1 MQDGRL
7 IRFLIQRI
15 RLVNSA
21 KSQYLESRWQAL
33 LPQERLGVG
42 ANKGPISYRT
52 DFQKDFDRLIFS
64 AAFRRLQDKTQV
76 FPLAQTDYVRTRL
89 THSLEVSSV
98 CRSLG
103 TMLGEHLV
111 ANNRLNAMTSSDL
124 GAILAAGALAHDI
137 GNPPFGHAGEEA
149 ISRFF
154 KRNPVGIKALEDMT
168 EAQKADFL
176 AFEGNAQA
184 FRVLTRLQNSDNIGG
199 LQLSL
204 PVLASIIKYPCASS
218 NKPQDHNVAFKKF
231 NYFQSE
237 KVLFDMVATGCQM
250 VPHPTID
257 GVWFRHPLA
266 YLLEAADD
274 ICYHLVDLE
283 DAYRLSLIDSGTI
296 MRFFES
302 VIISSSEIPSKLHR
316 ITRAKDRIEY
326 MRAFTIGLLIDQA
339 MTVFIDNE
347 EAIVRGEFE
356 TTLFDLMPA
365 EKALREIKVYS
376 QEHIYHSDSVL
387 EVGIAGFKV
396 LDTLLEAFVGAV
408 EQGSEGGAR
417 TRMLLK
423 FLPDQFF
430 DEKREISKDAY
441 TRVKKVTD
449 FVSGMTDRYAVKV
462 FKMITGVDLPV

>member
-1 MQDGRL
+1 MTDHL
-7 IRFLIQRI
+7 ADHYLAQRWG
-15 RLVNSA
+15 
-21 KSQYLESRWQAL
+21 EL
-33 LPQERLGVG
+33 LPQERLGLGG
-42 ANKGPISYRT
+42 ARNSVSYRT

-111 ANNRLNAMTSSDL
+111 DHSRLKNITPADL

-154 KRNPVGIKALEDMT
+154 KRNPVGIEALSQLT
-168 EAQKADFL
+168 AAQQADFL
-176 AFEGNAQA
+176 SFEGNAQA
-184 FRVLTRLQNSDNIGG
+184 FRVLSKLQNSDNYGG

-218 NKPQDHNVAFKKF
+218 LKPQEPNIAFKKF

-237 KVLFDMVATGCQM
+237 SVLFSEVAQGCHM
-250 VPHPTID
+250 VPHPTVE
-257 GVWFRHPLA
+257 GAWFRHPLA

-283 DAYRLSLIDSGTI
+283 DAYRLSLMGSQKITSFLEKVILTSAELPLKKLRTI
-296 MRFFES
+296 
-302 VIISSSEIPSKLHR
+302 K
-316 ITRAKDRIEY
+316 RAKDRVEY
-326 MRAFTIGLLIDQA
+326 LRAFAIGLLIEQT
-339 MTVFIDNE
+339 MQVFIVNE
-347 EAIVRGEFE
+347 EAIVKGAFSGSLLEN
-356 TTLFDLMPA
+356 TPA
-365 EKALREIKVYS
+365 AKVLSDIKAYS
-376 QEHIYHSDSVL
+376 QEHIYHSDTVL

-408 EQGSEGGAR
+408 EQGKEGGAR

-430 DEKREISKDAY
+430 DEEREISKDPY
-441 TRVKKVTD
+441 TRIQQVTD

>member
-1 MQDGRL
+1 MGEFHL
-7 IRFLIQRI
+7 
-15 RLVNSA
+15 A
-21 KSQYLESRWQAL
+21 HRWKEL
-33 LPQERLGVG
+33 LPQERLGLDG
-42 ANKGPISYRT
+42 ARNSVSYRT

-111 ANNRLNAMTSSDL
+111 THNQLSNITPADL
-124 GAILAAGALAHDI
+124 GTILAAGALAHDI

-154 KRNPVGIKALEDMT
+154 KRNPVGVAALAKLT
-168 EAQKADFL
+168 EAEQADFL
-176 AFEGNAQA
+176 SFEGNAQA
-184 FRVLTRLQNSDNIGG
+184 FRVLTKLQNSDNKGG

-218 NKPQDHNVAFKKF
+218 DKPQEENVGFKKF

-237 KVLFDMVATGCQM
+237 RELFDVVATRCHMVA
-250 VPHPTID
+250 HPTIA
-257 GVWFRHPLA
+257 GAWFRHPLA

-283 DAYRLSLIDSGTI
+283 DAYRLSLIGSDKI
-296 MRFFES
+296 MGFLEQ
-302 VIISSSEIPSKLHR
+302 VILTSTSLPISKLNSIQR
-316 ITRAKDRIEY
+316 TKDRVEY
-326 MRAFTIGLLIDQA
+326 LRAFAIGLLIEQT
-339 MTVFIDNE
+339 MQVFITNE
-347 EAIVRGEFE
+347 KAIVAGEFKSS
-356 TTLFDLMPA
+356 LLDNIPA
-365 EKALREIKVYS
+365 ANVLSEIKAYS
-376 QEHIYHSDSVL
+376 QEHIYHSDTVL

-396 LDTLLEAFVGAV
+396 IDTLLEAFIGAV
-408 EQGSEGGAR
+408 EQGKEGGAR

-430 DEKREISKDAY
+430 DEKREISKNPY
-441 TRVKKVTD
+441 TRLQQVTD

>member
-1 MQDGRL
+1 MDNHYLR
-7 IRFLIQRI
+7 QRW
-15 RLVNSA
+15 A
-21 KSQYLESRWQAL
+21 EL
-33 LPQERLGVG
+33 LPQVRLGVDIPFDG
-42 ANKGPISYRT
+42 KGYRT

-64 AAFRRLQDKTQV
+64 ASFRRLQDKTQV

-98 CRSLG
+98 CRSFG
-103 TMLGEHLV
+103 SMLGEYLV
-111 ANNRLNAMTSSDL
+111 ENNRLENITPADL

-154 KRNPVGIKALEDMT
+154 KRNPVGQKALLGMT
-168 EAQKADFL
+168 DAEKSDFL
-176 AFEGNAQA
+176 SFEGNAQA
-184 FRVLTRLQNSDNIGG
+184 FRVLTKLQNSDNPGG

-204 PVLASIIKYPCASS
+204 PVLASIMKYPCGSM
-218 NKPQDHNVAFKKF
+218 NKPQDKNVAFKKF

-237 KVLFDMVATGCQM
+237 KRFFAEVANGCHLRKH
-250 VPHPTID
+250 PHVED
-257 GVWFRHPLA
+257 AWSRHPLT

-283 DAYRLSLIDSGTI
+283 DAYRLSLISSDEIIG
-296 MRFFES
+296 FLKN
-302 VIISSSEIPSKLHR
+302 VIITSAEIPVGKL
-316 ITRAKDRIEY
+316 AKIKRVKDQVEY
-326 MRAFTIGLLIDQA
+326 LRAFTIGLLIDQA
-339 MTVFIDNE
+339 MKVFIENE
-347 EAIVRGEFE
+347 EAIVAGDFQSS
-356 TTLFDLMPA
+356 LLDHVPA
-365 EKALREIKVYS
+365 SDALRSIKNYA
-376 QEHIYHSDSVL
+376 QEHIYHSDTVL

-408 EQGSEGGAR
+408 EQGKSGGAR
-417 TRMLLK
+417 TKMLLK

-430 DEKREISKDAY
+430 LENREISSDPY
-441 TRVKKVTD
+441 TRVQQVTD

>member
-1 MQDGRL
+1 MGDL
-7 IRFLIQRI
+7 YLKQRW
-15 RLVNSA
+15 
-21 KSQYLESRWQAL
+21 YDL
-33 LPQERLGVG
+33 LPQARLGVN
-42 ANKGPISYRT
+42 ASFDVQSYRT
-52 DFQKDFDRLIFS
+52 DFQKDFDRLVFS

-98 CRSLG
+98 CRSFG
-103 TMLGEHLV
+103 SMLGEYLV
-111 ANNRLNAMTSSDL
+111 ENKRLEHITPADL

-154 KRNPVGIKALEDMT
+154 KRNPVGQQAIAKMSD
-168 EAQKADFL
+168 AQKADFL

-184 FRVLTRLQNSDNIGG
+184 FRVLTRLQNSDNRGG
-199 LQLSL
+199 LQLSF
-204 PVLASIIKYPCASS
+204 PVLASIIKYPCASFD
-218 NKPQDHNVAFKKF
+218 KPQAPNVAFKKF

-237 KVLFDMVATGCQM
+237 KALFAEVAEKCHL
-250 VPHPTID
+250 VKHETIE
-257 GVWFRHPLA
+257 GAWYRHPLT

-283 DAYRLSLIDSGTI
+283 DAYRLSLI
-296 MRFFES
+296 
-302 VIISSSEIPSKLHR
+302 SSEEIIHYLQAVIQVTTALPERKLAR
-316 ITRAKDRIEY
+316 IGRTKDKVEY
-326 MRAFTIGLLIDQA
+326 LRAFAIGLLIDQA
-339 MTVFIDNE
+339 MQVFKDNE
-347 EAIVRGEFE
+347 REIVEGTF
-356 TTLFDLMPA
+356 TSGLLDHIPA
-365 EKALREIKVYS
+365 AQVLREIKTYS
-376 QEHIYHSDSVL
+376 QEHVYHSDTVL

-408 EQGSEGGAR
+408 EQGESGGAR
-417 TRMLLK
+417 TKMLLK

-430 DEKREISKDAY
+430 TENRSLSEDPY
-441 TRVKKVTD
+441 TRVQQVTD

>member
-1 MQDGRL
+1 MDRY
-7 IRFLIQRI
+7 RR
-15 RLVNSA
+15 
-21 KSQYLESRWQAL
+21 RWQEL
-33 LPQERLGVG
+33 LPQERLGVEVKQG
-42 ANKGPISYRT
+42 VQSYRT

-103 TMLGEHLV
+103 SLLGEHL
-111 ANNRLNAMTSSDL
+111 ARKDALFEMTPADL
-124 GAILAAGALAHDI
+124 GAIMAAGALAHDI

-154 KRNPVGIKALEDMT
+154 KRNSIGRDVL
-168 EAQKADFL
+168 AQMKPEEQADFL

-184 FRVLTRLQNSDNIGG
+184 FRVLTKLQNSTNRGG
-199 LQLSL
+199 LQLSI
-204 PVLASIIKYPCASS
+204 PVLASILKYPCASLH
-218 NKPQDHNVAFKKF
+218 KPRDENVAFKKF

-237 KVLFDMVATGCQM
+237 KKLFSEVARASSMT
-250 VPHPTID
+250 PHPTVE
-257 GVWFRHPLA
+257 GAWFRHPLA

-283 DAYRLSLIDSGTI
+283 DAYRLRLLGSEQVAHFL
-296 MRFFES
+296 ES
-302 VIISSSEIPSKLHR
+302 VITSTTKLPEEKLSR
-316 ITRAKDRIEY
+316 FTRSKDRVEY
-326 MRAFTIGLLIDQA
+326 LRAFAIGLLVDQTIKA
-339 MTVFIDNE
+339 FIENE
-347 EAIVRGEFE
+347 AAILEGRFGKS
-356 TTLFDLMPA
+356 LLDLIPA
-365 EKALREIKVYS
+365 SASLREIKAYS
-376 QEHIYHSDSVL
+376 QANVYHSDTVL

-396 LDTLLEAFVGAV
+396 LETLLEAFTEAV
-408 EQGSEGGAR
+408 EFGEKGGAR
-417 TRMLLK
+417 TKMLLK

-430 DEKREISKDAY
+430 CEGRAISSDPY
-441 TRVKKVTD
+441 RRVQQVTD

>member
-1 MQDGRL
+1 MSDLYLR
-7 IRFLIQRI
+7 QRWH
-15 RLVNSA
+15 
-21 KSQYLESRWQAL
+21 EL
-33 LPQERLGVG
+33 LPQARLGV
-42 ANKGPISYRT
+42 NSSFDVQSYRT

-98 CRSLG
+98 CRSFG
-103 TMLGEHLV
+103 SMLGEYLV
-111 ANNRLNAMTSSDL
+111 ENRRLENITPADL

-154 KRNPVGIKALEDMT
+154 KRNPIGQQVIAKMSSAEKT
-168 EAQKADFL
+168 DFL

-184 FRVLTRLQNSDNIGG
+184 FRVLTRLQNSDNQGG
-199 LQLSL
+199 LQLSF
-204 PVLASIIKYPCASS
+204 PVLASIIKYPCASFG
-218 NKPQDHNVAFKKF
+218 KPDSANVAFKKF

-237 KVLFDMVATGCQM
+237 KALFKEVAEKCHL
-250 VPHPTID
+250 VPHESIE
-257 GVWFRHPLA
+257 GAWYRHPLT

-283 DAYRLSLIDSGTI
+283 DAYRLSLI
-296 MRFFES
+296 
-302 VIISSSEIPSKLHR
+302 SSEEITYYLEAVIKATTSLPVKKLAKIGR
-316 ITRAKDRIEY
+316 VKDRVEY
-326 MRAFTIGLLIDQA
+326 LRAFAIGLLIEQT
-339 MTVFIDNE
+339 MQVFKENE
-347 EAIVRGEFE
+347 LAIIEGRFSSG
-356 TTLFDLMPA
+356 LLDHIPA
-365 EKALREIKVYS
+365 GHVLKEIKTYA
-376 QEHIYHSDSVL
+376 QEHVYHSDTVL

-396 LDTLLEAFVGAV
+396 LETLLEAFVGAV
-408 EQGSEGGAR
+408 ELGENGGAR
-417 TRMLLK
+417 TKMLLK

-430 DEKREISKDAY
+430 IENRQVSDDPY
-441 TRVKKVTD
+441 TRVQQVTD